1 MSKIKYQGE
10 FLDHGML
17 KSKSESAYD
26 IHMVHSHG
34 RPSTEHTSQRRKAG
48 LSMKSP
54 FNKDFNDKSP
64 VKEIVTNRERRKAEK
79 AGKAYAQSM
88 EVGISDRKR
97 RRKTEKSNKKIMK
110 ALGRDTYANK
120 TMQGHVRFRADG
132 LSDKDHEILDISQKS
147 VEANKK
153 RYIDDD
159 FNKHPELE
167 KVFDRFPHEEI
178 FKKKNFNRPKL
189 QTNFPIEAPIVNEMS
204 KKNYIQRY

>member
-1 MSKIKYQGE
+1 MSKIKVKGE

-26 IHMVHSHG
+26 NHMVNSHG
-34 RPSTEHTSQRRKAG
+34 RPSTEHTSQRRKAA
-48 LSMKSP
+48 LAMKSP

-64 VKEIVTNRERRKAEK
+64 VKEVLTNRERRKAEK

-120 TMQGHVRFRADG
+120 TTQGHVRFREDG
-132 LSDKDHEILDISQKS
+132 LSDKDREILNVSQKA

-159 FNKHPELE
+159 FNKYPELE
-167 KVFDRFPHEEI
+167 RNFDNILLEKKRFPKAKL
-178 FKKKNFNRPKL
+178 FKPEL
-189 QTNFPIEAPIVNEMS
+189 
-204 KKNYIQRY
+204 

>member
-1 MSKIKYQGE
+1 MSKIKVKGE

-26 IHMVHSHG
+26 IHMVHAHG
-34 RPSTEHTSQRRKAG
+34 RPSTEHTSQRRKSG
-48 LSMKSP
+48 LAMKSP

-64 VKEIVTNRERRKAEK
+64 VKEVLTNKERRKAEK

-88 EVGISDRKR
+88 EVGISEKKRK
-97 RRKTEKSNKKIMK
+97 RKTEKSNKKIMK

-120 TMQGHVRFRADG
+120 TMQGHVRFRSDG
-132 LSDKDHEILDISQKS
+132 LSDKDREILNVSQKS

-159 FNKHPELE
+159 FHKHPDLE
-167 KVFDRFPHEEI
+167 KNFDEIRLDKFPSKRFHEPVKFNKPDPVE
-178 FKKKNFNRPKL
+178 FKNFIIKG
-189 QTNFPIEAPIVNEMS
+189 
-204 KKNYIQRY
+204 